1 MKSGIKKII
10 NKKIMTVNGQ
20 VFNKYLE
27 IKQDLI
33 NNLQD
38 VFNRQHYYTH
48 KYRGNRLT
56 DVNVSLDY
64 GPSNEKIIQIFVR
77 HDGQWIKDVLKFKT
91 GGFFNSEI
99 KTNLNDE

>member
-1 MKSGIKKII
+1 
-10 NKKIMTVNGQ
+10 MTVKEQ

-48 KYRGNRLT
+48 KYRGNMLT

-64 GPSNEKIIQIFVR
+64 GPMNEKIIQIFVR
-77 HDGQWIKDVLKFKT
+77 HKKEWIRDVLKFKN
-91 GGFFNSEI
+91 GGYFNSEI
-99 KTNLNDE
+99 KTTLNDE